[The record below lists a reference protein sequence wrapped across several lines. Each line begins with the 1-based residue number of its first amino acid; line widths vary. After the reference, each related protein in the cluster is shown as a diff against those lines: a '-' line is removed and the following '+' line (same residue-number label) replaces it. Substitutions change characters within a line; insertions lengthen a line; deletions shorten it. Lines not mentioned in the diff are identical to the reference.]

1 MFVEVI
7 GINSRSEDQSKS
19 EIIMD
24 SNFLIS
30 PSVKAKVPNAV
41 EFKNELNEE
50 VVDLGVINEANDYL
64 VEEETED
71 LDQKLTLPIKMKS
84 YSKSLLRRTAK

>member
-1 MFVEVI
+1 MEV
-7 GINSRSEDQSKS
+7 
-19 EIIMD
+19 
-24 SNFLIS
+24 
-30 PSVKAKVPNAV
+30 
-41 EFKNELNEE
+41 KNEVNEDVE
-50 VVDLGVINEANDYL
+50 DLGVLKEANDYL